1 MTSSWEASPLME
13 DGQLR
18 KNSNYPNQSDS
29 KQMKKNLLYIAAAA
43 LALGSCSDENKEII
57 VPTPGE
63 EVAFG
68 VQLDAET
75 RTIWGDEV
83 KDGTGHYFP
92 IYWNSGDRIDVV
104 SPQADKAFQTGKYE
118 VSAGTNQNYA
128 TKITKI
134 GETGV
139 RWGNSPTANFFAVY
153 PAAEQGNSLV
163 VSGTDVTASM
173 TISSTQKNYITD
185 NVVEGKS
192 PYKAYPEMDNDIMY
206 AKKYGAPSGTT
217 VDLQFNPFATVVQ
230 MTLKGPETSINK
242 AEDFYIQNVQL
253 QAPAGVNIAGSFE
266 LKFDGDTDADV
277 TASVANGS
285 NIINVSPVRIKNAT
299 DHTPLP
305 NMAFKSGD
313 KMVLTFF
320 LIPNTDKANPVS
332 IGAGWRV
339 NVQTSAGVFSR
350 ELKVDKGVNAQLLPG
365 KVHQLPEFPAF
376 DLKTDWTFSTDSWL
390 STIPD
395 NVYVSELSIPGAW
408 YAYDG
413 MNTRRRP
420 TIVQVGGNEGYQV
433 EGASVSTLFNAG
445 IRAFQLETHV
455 GYTNTPN
462 KPRPENGTVVIA
474 GTGRNQS
481 DAGLIGGDGYV
492 DAIAINTFID
502 ALVQSFS
509 ADSPE
514 FVVLAI
520 SFTDGSNNGTA
531 EKYKAYWLSKLTG
544 ILANYGK
551 RIFDGQ
557 ISPST
562 TIGELRGKIAV
573 LINVDNANE
582 NQYMT
587 GWPNALLAYAN
598 PRWSSST
605 MNSSMISPMTW
616 ASWPGIGANVAIGTV
631 GANPN
636 NMYLNYTLANRTYSG
651 TGAAPAGM
659 PNLANRKDAIRSL
672 IENSDQVYAAKTHN
686 AWYYIGAG
694 GTYAK
699 QLSGDSD
706 DNGPQN
712 LAGGT
717 NGLNAFLL
725 DQIKSKVVNHKPS
738 PLGLVFFNQ
747 CTGTETTYH
756 GKAIV
761 DEIIRMN
768 NKFYLQ
774 REEPTTQTQQIKS
787 VIPTHSSGFRKSTN
801 GWDAF

>member
-1 MTSSWEASPLME
+1 
-13 DGQLR
+13 
-18 KNSNYPNQSDS
+18 
-29 KQMKKNLLYIAAAA
+29 MKKNLLYIAAAA

-75 RTIWGDEV
+75 RTVWGEEV
-83 KDGTGHYFP
+83 TEGGHYFP
-92 IYWNSGDRIDVV
+92 IYWNSGDRIDVA

-139 RWGNSPTANFFAVY
+139 RWGNSPTANFFAAY

-230 MTLKGPETSINK
+230 MTLKGPETSISN

-253 QAPAGVNIAGSFE
+253 QAPADVNIAGSFE

-285 NIINVSPVRIKNAT
+285 NIINVSPVRIKDAT

-320 LIPNTDKANPVS
+320 LIPNTDKNKPVS

-350 ELKVDKGVNAQLLPG
+350 ELKVEEGVNAQLLPG
-365 KVHQLPEFPAF
+365 KVHQLPEFPPFNVDAN
-376 DLKTDWTFSTDSWL
+376 WTFSTNSWL

-395 NVYVSELSIPGAW
+395 NVYVSELSLPGAW
-408 YAYDG
+408 YAWDG
-413 MNTRRRP
+413 SHTGKSS
-420 TIVQVGGNEGYQV
+420 IFASWDKNEGYQI
-433 EGASVSTLFNAG
+433 STATIAALFEAG
-445 IRAFQLETHV
+445 IRAFQVETRV
-455 GYTNTPN
+455 GFTGGAQRNLN
-462 KPRPENGTVVIA
+462 SSTVVIN
-474 GTGRNQS
+474 GTGKN
-481 DAGLIGGDGYV
+481 ATLV
-492 DAIAINTFID
+492 DYYEEAT
-502 ALVQSFS
+502 ALNDMITALQTQLEKYKSEFS
-509 ADSPE
+509 
-514 FVVLAI
+514 VLAI
-520 SFTDGSNNGTA
+520 SYSDGGSTSLGEDCKSIWINKLQAILSGYSNIVYASEITPN
-531 EKYKAYWLSKLTG
+531 
-544 ILANYGK
+544 
-551 RIFDGQ
+551 
-557 ISPST
+557 T
-562 TIGELRGKIAV
+562 TIASVKGKIIV
-573 LINVDNANE
+573 MINVDAEVE
-582 NQYMT
+582 NKVT
-587 GWPNALLAYAN
+587 TWPNALFAYTNTSWAAE
-598 PRWSSST
+598 T
-605 MNSSMISPMTW
+605 INSSLISPMKR
-616 ASWPGIGANVAIGTV
+616 AAWPGIGANVAIGTV

-651 TGAAPAGM
+651 TGTAPAGM
-659 PNLANRKDAIRSL
+659 PNLENRKAAIRSL

-747 CTGTETTYH
+747 CTGAKDTYY
-756 GKAIV
+756 GEDIV
-761 DEIIRMN
+761 NEIIRMN

>member
-139 RWGNSPTANFFAVY
+139 RWGDSETANFFAVY

-163 VSGTDVTASM
+163 VRGTDVTASM

-185 NVVEGKS
+185 SMVGNGS
-192 PYKAYPEMDNDIMY
+192 TSATYKAYPEMDNDIMY

-230 MTLKGPETSINK
+230 MTLNGPETSISN

-266 LKFDGDTDADV
+266 LKFDGSADADV

-285 NIINVSPVRIKNAT
+285 NIINVSPVRIKDAT

-320 LIPNTDKANPVS
+320 LIPNTDKNKPVS

-350 ELKVDKGVNAQLLPG
+350 ELKVEEGVNAQLLPG
-365 KVHQLPEFPAF
+365 KVHQLPGFPPFNVDAN
-376 DLKTDWTFSTDSWL
+376 WTFSTNSWL

-408 YAYDG
+408 YAWDG
-413 MNTRRRP
+413 SHTGKSS
-420 TIVQVGGNEGYQV
+420 IFASWDKNEGYQI
-433 EGASVSTLFNAG
+433 STATIAALFEAG
-445 IRAFQLETHV
+445 IRAFQVETRV
-455 GYTNTPN
+455 GFTGGAQRNLN
-462 KPRPENGTVVIA
+462 SSTVVIN
-474 GTGRNQS
+474 GTGKN
-481 DAGLIGGDGYV
+481 ATLV
-492 DAIAINTFID
+492 DYYEEAT
-502 ALVQSFS
+502 ALNDMITALQTQLEKYKSEFS
-509 ADSPE
+509 
-514 FVVLAI
+514 VLAI
-520 SFTDGSNNGTA
+520 SYSDGGSTSLGEDCKSIWINKLQAILSGYSNIVYASEITPN
-531 EKYKAYWLSKLTG
+531 
-544 ILANYGK
+544 
-551 RIFDGQ
+551 
-557 ISPST
+557 T
-562 TIGELRGKIAV
+562 TIASVKGKIIV
-573 LINVDNANE
+573 MINVDAEVE
-582 NQYMT
+582 NKVT
-587 GWPNALLAYAN
+587 TWPNALFAYTNTSWAAE
-598 PRWSSST
+598 T
-605 MNSSMISPMTW
+605 INSSLISPMKR
-616 ASWPGIGANVAIGTV
+616 AAWPGIGANVAIGTV

-651 TGAAPAGM
+651 TGTAPAGM
-659 PNLANRKDAIRSL
+659 PNLENRKAAIRSL

-747 CTGTETTYH
+747 CTGAKDTYY
-756 GKAIV
+756 GEDIV
-761 DEIIRMN
+761 NEIIRMN

>member
-75 RTIWGDEV
+75 RTVWGEEV
-83 KDGTGHYFP
+83 TEGGHYFP
-92 IYWNSGDRIDVV
+92 IYWNSGDRIDVA

-230 MTLKGPETSINK
+230 MTLKGPETSISN

-253 QAPAGVNIAGSFE
+253 QAPADVNIAGSFE

-285 NIINVSPVRIKNAT
+285 NIINVSPVRIKDAT

-320 LIPNTDKANPVS
+320 LIPNTDKNKPVS

-350 ELKVDKGVNAQLLPG
+350 ELKVEEGVNAQLLPG
-365 KVHQLPEFPAF
+365 KVHQLPEFPPFNVDAN
-376 DLKTDWTFSTDSWL
+376 WTFSTNSWL

-395 NVYVSELSIPGAW
+395 NVYVSELSLPGAW
-408 YAYDG
+408 YAWDG
-413 MNTRRRP
+413 SHTGKSS
-420 TIVQVGGNEGYQV
+420 IFASWDKNEGYQI
-433 EGASVSTLFNAG
+433 STATIAALFEAG
-445 IRAFQLETHV
+445 IRAFQVETRV
-455 GYTNTPN
+455 GFTGGAQRNLN
-462 KPRPENGTVVIA
+462 SSTVVIN
-474 GTGRNQS
+474 GTGKN
-481 DAGLIGGDGYV
+481 ATLV
-492 DAIAINTFID
+492 DYYEEAT
-502 ALVQSFS
+502 ALNDMITALQTQLEKYKSEFS
-509 ADSPE
+509 
-514 FVVLAI
+514 VLAI
-520 SFTDGSNNGTA
+520 SYSDGGSTSLGEDCKSIWINKLQAILSGYSNIVYASEITPN
-531 EKYKAYWLSKLTG
+531 
-544 ILANYGK
+544 
-551 RIFDGQ
+551 
-557 ISPST
+557 T
-562 TIGELRGKIAV
+562 TIASVKGKIIV
-573 LINVDNANE
+573 MINVDAEVE
-582 NQYMT
+582 NKVT
-587 GWPNALLAYAN
+587 TWPNALFAYTNTSWAAE
-598 PRWSSST
+598 T
-605 MNSSMISPMTW
+605 INSSLISPMKR
-616 ASWPGIGANVAIGTV
+616 AAWPGIGANVAIGTV

-651 TGAAPAGM
+651 TGTAPAGM
-659 PNLANRKDAIRSL
+659 PNLENRKAAIRSL

-747 CTGTETTYH
+747 CTGAKDTYY
-756 GKAIV
+756 GEDIV
-761 DEIIRMN
+761 NEIIRMN